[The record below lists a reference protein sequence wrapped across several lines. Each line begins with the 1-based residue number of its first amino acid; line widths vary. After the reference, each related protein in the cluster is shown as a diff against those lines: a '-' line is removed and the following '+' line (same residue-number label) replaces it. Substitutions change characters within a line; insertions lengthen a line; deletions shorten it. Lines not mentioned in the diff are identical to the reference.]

1 MYNYKSPIETI
12 VSEMYTRILQ
22 EQENK
27 VFEAIQNMGIN
38 VDRDELMRALRYDR
52 GQYDEGYSE
61 GYVEGWIEA
70 NKKLVH
76 CKECKH
82 IDTDGCGAIYCEKWD
97 RWEMPEDFFCSYG
110 ERKDNG

>member
-38 VDRDELMRALRYDR
+38 VDRDKLMKALRYDR
-52 GQYDEGYSE
+52 DQYDEGYSDYIVYCGNYNCE
-61 GYVEGWIEA
+61 VRPITGYREVEKEAIEA
-70 NKKLVH
+70 WNRRV
-76 CKECKH
+76 
-82 IDTDGCGAIYCEKWD
+82 
-97 RWEMPEDFFCSYG
+97 
-110 ERKDNG
+110 DNE